1 MENVV
6 ADHLSRISFEEPS
19 EYLHIKD
26 SFPYEQF
33 FGVSKLPWFANIVN
47 FLAIGLIPPHW
58 TSQEKKKFMV
68 EVRKFFWDDPYHFKY
83 CPNQVIR
90 RCVPDHF
97 LSF

>member
-6 ADHLSRISFEEPS
+6 ADHLSRISSEEPS
-19 EYLHIKD
+19 EYLPIKD
-26 SFPYEQF
+26 SFPDEQF
-33 FGVSKLPWFANIVN
+33 FGVSKLPWFAKIVN
-47 FLAIGLIPPHW
+47 FLATSLIPPHW

-68 EVRKFFWDDPYHFKY
+68 EVRKFFWDGLYLFKY
-83 CPNQVIR
+83 CPDQVIR